1 MQAVTTFPLRSLFIL
16 KDLLPLTN
24 FQRKLMH
31 SNNTARFPGARF
43 RSITCVADH
52 LYRLDGR
59 CSGPTLGKAI
69 PGPRTLLGNK
79 GGR

>member
-1 MQAVTTFPLRSLFIL
+1 MQAITTFPFRSLFTL

-31 SNNTARFPGARF
+31 RNHTARFPGARF
-43 RSITCVADH
+43 RSITCAVDH
-52 LYRLDGR
+52 LYRLDGT

-69 PGPRTLLGNK
+69 PGPTTLLGKK